1 MPGGQRR
8 KRKAGLDGHP
18 MGSLAGAVQAWA
30 AIFSCPVAGRRHG
43 SCPLAAAGGR
53 DGLALLPGSC
63 QGSSLPR
70 LLSGNM
76 AVLLAPGGQ
85 GLLRASLL
93 GIPRMAP
100 AVRSCCS
107 KTHLAIHR
115 GIGRSTPGGSF
126 LHAPLGRKLPCP
138 RRASGSAFNIPPS
151 AEEIARPVGVCS
163 MFKLPMRDSAEGLD
177 VAFVG
182 VPLDIG
188 TTHRPGARFGPR
200 HLRAESILV
209 RHFNPATGADPY
221 HSLQVADIGDV
232 NINLYDLKD
241 SCRRIR
247 EAFRGIVAG
256 GCIPLTLGGD
266 HTITYPILQ
275 AMAEKHGPV
284 ALIHVDAHTDTADQA
299 LGERI
304 YHGSPFRRSVEE
316 GLLDCQRVFQI
327 GIRGSSYSPDPYRF
341 SWDQGFRVVLAD
353 DCWMKSLAPL
363 MTEVREQVGD
373 RPLYISFD
381 IDALDPAFAPGT
393 GTPETAGLTPAQALE
408 IIRGCQ
414 GLRVVGGD
422 LVEVAPAYD
431 LSGNTGLLGANLLF
445 EMLCA
450 LPGVKRHPVPQKATQ
465 SE

>member
-1 MPGGQRR
+1 M
-8 KRKAGLDGHP
+8 AGL
-18 MGSLAGAVQAWA
+18 LARR
-30 AIFSCPVAGRRHG
+30 GR
-43 SCPLAAAGGR
+43 
-53 DGLALLPGSC
+53 
-63 QGSSLPR
+63 
-70 LLSGNM
+70 
-76 AVLLAPGGQ
+76 

-93 GIPRMAP
+93 GIPHRAP
-100 AVRSCCS
+100 AVPSCCS
-107 KTHLAIHR
+107 ETHLALPR
-115 GIGRSTPGGSF
+115 GIGCSTPAGSF
-126 LHAPLGRKLPCP
+126 LHGPLGRKLPCP
-138 RRASGSAFNIPPS
+138 RRASGSAFNMPPS
-151 AEEIARPVGVCS
+151 AEEIARPVGVSS
-163 MFKLPMRDSAEGLD
+163 MFKLPMRDSAEGLN

-241 SCRRIR
+241 SCKRIR

-256 GCIPLTLGGD
+256 GCVPLTLGGD

-341 SWDQGFRVVLAD
+341 SWDQGFRVVLAE

-363 MTEVREQVGD
+363 MVEVREQVGD

-408 IIRGCQ
+408 ILRGCQ
-414 GLRVVGGD
+414 GLRIVGGD
-422 LVEVAPAYD
+422 LVEVAPVYD

-465 SE
+465 CE